1 LVYNIIS
8 CAGFVAGSGGC
19 MKSKLGFVLLFFI
32 IAILRKWGGEETE
45 IQFSFLFALILSL
58 FPYLIIVTI
67 LGSMKIAMITGL
79 VGGVIGGY
87 GAGRLFTGG
96 DDFG

>member
-32 IAILRKWGGEETE
+32 IAILRKWGGE
-45 IQFSFLFALILSL
+45 
-58 FPYLIIVTI
+58 
-67 LGSMKIAMITGL
+67 
-79 VGGVIGGY
+79 
-87 GAGRLFTGG
+87 
-96 DDFG
+96 